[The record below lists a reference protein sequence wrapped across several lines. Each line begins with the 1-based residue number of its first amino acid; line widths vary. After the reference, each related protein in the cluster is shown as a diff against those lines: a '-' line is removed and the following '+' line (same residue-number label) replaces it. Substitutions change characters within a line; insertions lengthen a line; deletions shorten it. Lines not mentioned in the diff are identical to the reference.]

1 MAEALPAV
9 RRRLSLGK
17 GSKQYGVPKQTLSDK
32 ISKKCKTNKPGRPTD
47 LIDAE
52 ENALVKYIHY
62 MALIAHPL
70 SVAAIKLFAWNISK
84 RSGKSRF

>member
-17 GSKQYGVPKQTLSDK
+17 GSK